1 MTDPI
6 SGAAA
11 MQNIQK
17 MQQLTE
23 AAPAAAEAKGP
34 TGPSFAQVLEG
45 KQAEATQG
53 AQAVQGAQAPD
64 AAAPVGKT
72 EGAQQIDRFV
82 EGVLSD
88 ERKMDAMMARCVDG
102 KTMSNGELLQLQ
114 GLVYGY
120 AQKVELATKL
130 VDKATGG
137 LKQIMNT
144 QV

>member
-17 MQQLTE
+17 MQQLSE
-23 AAPAAAEAKGP
+23 AAPVGESKGP

-45 KQAEATQG
+45 KQAEAAQAAQPTQG
-53 AQAVQGAQAPD
+53 PQAPD
-64 AAAPVGKT
+64 AAAPVSKT

-88 ERKMDAMMARCVDG
+88 ERQMNTMMERCMSG
-102 KTMSNGELLQLQ
+102 KTMSNSELLQMQ